1 MDFLDYLVVDGYNV
15 INSWNDVF
23 DLNKESME
31 DCRERL
37 LSMLSNYQGY
47 KKINIIVVFD
57 AHLVIGGTEKIEN
70 YDKLTVVY
78 TKENETADNYIE
90 RFVFK
95 MEDEYRIRVATS
107 DFLEQRL
114 VLHGGGVRM
123 SSRELKE
130 ELLSVTKRNRTTSL
144 NNQYN
149 KTNTIMSNVSPEL
162 LKKLEEMRRGK
173 F

>member
-1 MDFLDYLVVDGYNV
+1 MGIQEYLLVDGYNV
-15 INSWNDVF
+15 VNAWMDIF
-23 DLNKESME
+23 DLKNEPLE

-47 KKINIIVVFD
+47 KKIQIIVVFD
-57 AHLVIGGTEKIEN
+57 AHLVIGGTESVES

-78 TKENETADNYIE
+78 TKENESADNYIE

-95 MEDEYRIRVATS
+95 MSGEYRIRVATS

-114 VLHGGGVRM
+114 ILHGGGIRM

-130 ELLSVTKRNRTTSL
+130 EVLSVTKHNKVSS
-144 NNQYN
+144 QSHQG

-162 LKKLEEMRRGK
+162 LKKLEDMRRGK